1 MTDERLVGF
10 VLNSS
15 VRTDVLQAVVGDT
28 LTTEELITRVD
39 ASESAVYNAVR
50 DLERRGLVRSIDD
63 GWDATG
69 SGQLV
74 ADLLEQQGNL
84 CRLLSDDY
92 WRTHDVSALP
102 RRFRIRLTEL
112 ADAEVHRGS
121 DTDPHAVVRE
131 VVDRVEAGSPDVD
144 IVSPIYQAEYE
155 SVMPDSD
162 RARLLLDTTVVEE
175 ALTGVE
181 DMETAQRFEDTEI
194 RILDV
199 DVGVA
204 VTPEHVML
212 SLPTIDGQYD
222 SRTEVI
228 ATDDRALAWGRDLFE
243 HYWDRGISDEE
254 FLVEYFGAA

>member
-1 MTDERLVGF
+1 MSDERLVSY

-15 VRTDVLQAVVGDT
+15 VRTEVLEAIVAGSVPTESLIEAV
-28 LTTEELITRVD
+28 E

-50 DLERRGLVRSIDD
+50 DLERRGLVRSVDD
-63 GWDATG
+63 GWGATG

-74 ADLLEQQGNL
+74 ADLLAQQGNL

-112 ADAEVHRGS
+112 ADAEVYRGS
-121 DTDPHAVVRE
+121 DIDPHAVVRE

-155 SVMPDSD
+155 AAMPDSD
-162 RARLLLDTTVVEE
+162 SARLLLDTTVVEE
-175 ALTGVE
+175 ALDGIENMADAKAFDQTKV
-181 DMETAQRFEDTEI
+181 RV
-194 RILDV
+194 LDV

-204 VTPEHVML
+204 LTPEHVML

-243 HYWDRGISDEE
+243 HYWHRGVPDEE
-254 FLVEYFGAA
+254 FLAEYFQQV

>member
-1 MTDERLVGF
+1 MSDERLVGY

-15 VRTDVLQAVVGDT
+15 VRTDVLEAVVAGVV
-28 LTTEELITRVD
+28 TTEELIGRVD

-50 DLERRGLVRSIDD
+50 DLERRGLVRSVD
-63 GWDATG
+63 GGWGPTG

-84 CRLLSDDY
+84 CPLLSDDY

-112 ADAEVHRGS
+112 ADAEVYRGS
-121 DTDPHAVVRE
+121 DTDPHTVVRE
-131 VVDRVEAGSPDVD
+131 VVERVEAGSPDID

-155 SVMPDSD
+155 AAMPDSD

-175 ALTGVE
+175 ALTGIE
-181 DMETAQRFEDTEI
+181 DLETAKAFEHTEV

-204 VTPEHVML
+204 VTPDHVML

-228 ATDDRALAWGRDLFE
+228 ATDDRAIAWGKDLFE
-243 HYWDRGISDEE
+243 HYWQQGVSDEE
-254 FLVEYFGAA
+254 FLAEYFREA